1 MPITYNEQSREF
13 HLYNNKISYL
23 IKILANEQLGQLYFG
38 KRIPNRKN
46 HDYLV
51 ENTYRP
57 VTSYVFDDD
66 YSFSLGNV
74 KQEYPAYGTT
84 DQRRPALDIKQPNGS
99 QITDFKYVS
108 HKIYAGKRKLTGLPA
123 TYVEDESEATTLEIN
138 LYDELIQVTLCL
150 QYTIFENSAALARS
164 VKFSNDSDQKYQLK
178 TALSLNLDLPDA
190 NYEWL
195 QFSGAWGR
203 ERHLHKT
210 PLRPGIQ
217 AINSARGASS
227 HMQNP
232 FVILKRP
239 FTTEEQGE
247 ALGVSFVY
255 SGNFLAQAEVDEYSV
270 TRLQIGIDPFQ
281 FSWCLKPNETFQ
293 TPEAILAYTS
303 EGLNQLSQTFQK
315 LYTTRL
321 ARGYWRDKERPILI
335 NNWEATYFDFTEEK
349 LLSIAKKAKE
359 LGIELFVLDDGW
371 FGERTKETA
380 GLGDWYVNRNRLKNG
395 ISGLSR
401 KIHDL
406 GMMFGLW
413 FEPEMVNKDSDLYRK
428 HPDYIIETPKRHAS
442 HGRKQYVLDFS
453 RKEVVDNIYE
463 QLVKILDEGEIDY
476 IKWDMNRNITECYS
490 IAYPSEQQGEIMH
503 RYILGVY
510 DLYERLIERYPKI
523 LFESCASGGGRF
535 DAGMLYYAPQAWTSD
550 DSDAIERLK
559 IQYGTSFGYP
569 QSMMGAHVSASPNEQ
584 LGRNTPLKIRGD
596 VAFFGAFGY
605 ELDLDKLSST
615 ELASIKKQIELMK
628 KYRSIF
634 QYGTFYRLKSPFEGN
649 IVSWMVVSED
659 KSQAIVGYY
668 KILNDVNCE
677 YRRLCLPG
685 LDADTLYNVQEE
697 LGSYLG
703 NFTGDELANIGL
715 VTTDA
720 SAGQNQETTDFY
732 SKLFILERCGE
743 LSD

>member
-38 KRIPNRKN
+38 KRIPNREN

-99 QITDFKYVS
+99 RITDFKYVS
-108 HKIYAGKRKLTGLPA
+108 HKIYAGKRKLIGLPA

-150 QYTIFENSAALARS
+150 QYTIFENSAAIARS

-463 QLVKILDEGEIDY
+463 QLVKILDEDEIDY

-490 IAYPSEQQGEIMH
+490 IAYPPEQQGEIMH

-510 DLYERLIERYPKI
+510 NLYERLIERYPKI

>member
-46 HDYLV
+46 HNYLV

-99 QITDFKYVS
+99 RITDFKYVS

-123 TYVEDESEATTLEIN
+123 TYVENESEATTLEIN

-150 QYTIFENSAALARS
+150 QYTIFENSAAIARS

-463 QLVKILDEGEIDY
+463 QLVKILDEDEIDY

-490 IAYPSEQQGEIMH
+490 IAYPPEQQGEIMH

-615 ELASIKKQIELMK
+615 ELASVKKQIELMK
-628 KYRSIF
+628 KYRNIF

-677 YRRLCLPG
+677 YRRLYLPG
-685 LDADTLYNVQEE
+685 LEADTLYNVQEE

>member
-99 QITDFKYVS
+99 RITDFKYVS

-150 QYTIFENSAALARS
+150 QYTIFDISAAIARS

>member
-99 QITDFKYVS
+99 RITDFKYVS
-108 HKIYAGKRKLTGLPA
+108 HKIYAGKRKLIGLPA

-150 QYTIFENSAALARS
+150 QYTIFENSAAIARS

-281 FSWCLKPNETFQ
+281 FSWCLKSNETFQ

-535 DAGMLYYAPQAWTSD
+535 DAGILYYAPQAWTSD

-677 YRRLCLPG
+677 YRRLYLPG
-685 LDADTLYNVQEE
+685 LEADTLYNVQEE

>member
-99 QITDFKYVS
+99 RITDFKYVS

-150 QYTIFENSAALARS
+150 QYTIFENSAAIARS

-677 YRRLCLPG
+677 YRRLYLPG
-685 LDADTLYNVQEE
+685 LEADTLYNVQEE

>member
-99 QITDFKYVS
+99 RITDFKYVS

-150 QYTIFENSAALARS
+150 QYTIFENSAAIARS

>member
-99 QITDFKYVS
+99 RITDFKYVS
-108 HKIYAGKRKLTGLPA
+108 HKIYAGKRKLIGLPA

-150 QYTIFENSAALARS
+150 QYTIFENSAAIARS

-380 GLGDWYVNRNRLKNG
+380 GLGDWYVNRNRLRNG

-401 KIHDL
+401 KIHYL

-413 FEPEMVNKDSDLYRK
+413 FEPEMVNKDSDLYRN

-490 IAYPSEQQGEIMH
+490 IAYPPEQQGEIMH

-615 ELASIKKQIELMK
+615 KLASIKKQIELMK

-677 YRRLCLPG
+677 YRRLYLPG
-685 LDADTLYNVQEE
+685 LEADTLYNVQEE

>member
-99 QITDFKYVS
+99 RITDFKYVS

-123 TYVEDESEATTLEIN
+123 TYVENESEATTLEIN

-150 QYTIFENSAALARS
+150 QYTIFENSAAIARS

-255 SGNFLAQAEVDEYSV
+255 SGNFLTQAEVDEYSV

-380 GLGDWYVNRNRLKNG
+380 GLGDWYVNRNRLRNG

-413 FEPEMVNKDSDLYRK
+413 FEPEMVNKDSDLYRN

-490 IAYPSEQQGEIMH
+490 IAYPPEQQGEIMH

-510 DLYERLIERYPKI
+510 NLYERLIERYPKI

-596 VAFFGAFGY
+596 VPSL
-605 ELDLDKLSST
+605 ELLDMNL
-615 ELASIKKQIELMK
+615 I
-628 KYRSIF
+628 
-634 QYGTFYRLKSPFEGN
+634 
-649 IVSWMVVSED
+649 
-659 KSQAIVGYY
+659 
-668 KILNDVNCE
+668 
-677 YRRLCLPG
+677 
-685 LDADTLYNVQEE
+685 
-697 LGSYLG
+697 
-703 NFTGDELANIGL
+703 
-715 VTTDA
+715 
-720 SAGQNQETTDFY
+720 
-732 SKLFILERCGE
+732 
-743 LSD
+743 

>member
-99 QITDFKYVS
+99 RITDFKYVS
-108 HKIYAGKRKLTGLPA
+108 HKIYAGKRKLIGLPA

-150 QYTIFENSAALARS
+150 QYTIFENSAAIARS

>member
-99 QITDFKYVS
+99 RITDFKYVS

-123 TYVEDESEATTLEIN
+123 TYVENESEATTLEIN

-150 QYTIFENSAALARS
+150 QYTIFENSAAIARS
-164 VKFSNDSDQKYQLK
+164 VKFSNNSDQKYQLK

-190 NYEWL
+190 DYEWL

-247 ALGVSFVY
+247 ALGISFVY

-413 FEPEMVNKDSDLYRK
+413 LEPEMVNKDSDLYRK

-463 QLVKILDEGEIDY
+463 QLVKILDEDEIDY

-490 IAYPSEQQGEIMH
+490 IAYPPEQQGEIMH

-510 DLYERLIERYPKI
+510 NLYERLIERYPKI

-677 YRRLCLPG
+677 YRRLYLPG
-685 LDADTLYNVQEE
+685 LEADTLYNVQEE

>member
-38 KRIPNRKN
+38 KRIPKRGN

-84 DQRRPALDIKQPNGS
+84 DQRRPVLDIKQPNGS
-99 QITDFKYVS
+99 RITDFKYVS

-150 QYTIFENSAALARS
+150 QYTIFENSAAIARS
-164 VKFSNDSDQKYQLK
+164 VKFSNNSDQKYQLK

-293 TPEAILAYTS
+293 TPEAILAYTN

-349 LLSIAKKAKE
+349 LLSIAKKAKK

-380 GLGDWYVNRNRLKNG
+380 GLGDWYVNRNRLRNG

-463 QLVKILDEGEIDY
+463 QLVKILDEGEINY
-476 IKWDMNRNITECYS
+476 IKWDMNRNITECY
-490 IAYPSEQQGEIMH
+490 
-503 RYILGVY
+503 
-510 DLYERLIERYPKI
+510 
-523 LFESCASGGGRF
+523 
-535 DAGMLYYAPQAWTSD
+535 
-550 DSDAIERLK
+550 
-559 IQYGTSFGYP
+559 
-569 QSMMGAHVSASPNEQ
+569 
-584 LGRNTPLKIRGD
+584 
-596 VAFFGAFGY
+596 
-605 ELDLDKLSST
+605 
-615 ELASIKKQIELMK
+615 
-628 KYRSIF
+628 
-634 QYGTFYRLKSPFEGN
+634 
-649 IVSWMVVSED
+649 
-659 KSQAIVGYY
+659 
-668 KILNDVNCE
+668 
-677 YRRLCLPG
+677 
-685 LDADTLYNVQEE
+685 
-697 LGSYLG
+697 
-703 NFTGDELANIGL
+703 
-715 VTTDA
+715 
-720 SAGQNQETTDFY
+720 
-732 SKLFILERCGE
+732 
-743 LSD
+743 

>member
-1 MPITYNEQSREF
+1 MPITYNEKSREF

-38 KRIPNRKN
+38 KRIPNREN

-99 QITDFKYVS
+99 RITDFKYVS

-123 TYVEDESEATTLEIN
+123 TYVENESEATTLEIN

-150 QYTIFENSAALARS
+150 QYTIFENSAAIARS

-203 ERHLHKT
+203 ERYLHKT
-210 PLRPGIQ
+210 PLRPEIQ

-401 KIHDL
+401 EIHDL

-413 FEPEMVNKDSDLYRK
+413 LEPEMVNKDSDLYRK

-453 RKEVVDNIYE
+453 RKEVVNNIYE
-463 QLVKILDEGEIDY
+463 QLVKILDEDEIDY

-490 IAYPSEQQGEIMH
+490 IAYPPEQQGEIMH

-510 DLYERLIERYPKI
+510 NLYERLIERYPKI

-677 YRRLCLPG
+677 YRRLYLPG
-685 LDADTLYNVQEE
+685 LEADTLYNVQEE

>member
-1 MPITYNEQSREF
+1 MPITYNKQSREF
-13 HLYNNKISYL
+13 HLYNDKISYL

-38 KRIPNRKN
+38 KRIPNRGN

-99 QITDFKYVS
+99 RITDFKYVS

-123 TYVEDESEATTLEIN
+123 TYVEDENEATTLEIN

-150 QYTIFENSAALARS
+150 QYTIFENSAAIARS
-164 VKFSNDSDQKYQLK
+164 VKFSNNSDQKYQLK

-335 NNWEATYFDFTEEK
+335 NNWEATYFDFIEEK

-490 IAYPSEQQGEIMH
+490 IAYPPEQQGEIMH

>member
-99 QITDFKYVS
+99 RITDFKYVS
-108 HKIYAGKRKLTGLPA
+108 HKIYAGKRKLIGLPA

-150 QYTIFENSAALARS
+150 QYTIFENSAAIARS

-413 FEPEMVNKDSDLYRK
+413 LEPEMVNKDSDLYRK

-463 QLVKILDEGEIDY
+463 QLVKILDEDEIDY

-490 IAYPSEQQGEIMH
+490 IAYPPEQQGEIMH

-510 DLYERLIERYPKI
+510 NLYERLIERYPKI

-677 YRRLCLPG
+677 YRRLYLPG
-685 LDADTLYNVQEE
+685 LEADTLYNVQEE

>member
-99 QITDFKYVS
+99 RITDFKYVS

-150 QYTIFENSAALARS
+150 QYTIFENSAAIARS

-510 DLYERLIERYPKI
+510 NLYERLIERYPKI

>member
-99 QITDFKYVS
+99 RITDFKYVS
-108 HKIYAGKRKLTGLPA
+108 HKIYAGKRKLIGLPA
-123 TYVEDESEATTLEIN
+123 TYVEDENEATTLEIN

-150 QYTIFENSAALARS
+150 QYTIFENSAAIARS

-281 FSWCLKPNETFQ
+281 FSWCLKSNETFQ

-535 DAGMLYYAPQAWTSD
+535 DAGILYYAPQAWTSD

-677 YRRLCLPG
+677 YRRLYLPG
-685 LDADTLYNVQEE
+685 LEADTLYNVQEE

-732 SKLFILERCGE
+732 SKLFILERYGE

>member
-23 IKILANEQLGQLYFG
+23 IKILANKQLGQLYFG
-38 KRIPNRKN
+38 KRIPNREN

-99 QITDFKYVS
+99 RITDFKYVS

-150 QYTIFENSAALARS
+150 QYTIFENSAAIARS
-164 VKFSNDSDQKYQLK
+164 VKFSNNSDQKYQLK

-203 ERHLHKT
+203 ERHLYKT

-217 AINSARGASS
+217 AINSAKGASS

-270 TRLQIGIDPFQ
+270 TRLQIGIEPFQ
-281 FSWCLKPNETFQ
+281 FSWCLKPNETLQ

-490 IAYPSEQQGEIMH
+490 IAYPPEQQGEIMH

-685 LDADTLYNVQEE
+685 LDADTLYNVQEK

-703 NFTGDELANIGL
+703 NFTGNELANIGL

>member
-38 KRIPNRKN
+38 KRIPNRGN

-99 QITDFKYVS
+99 RITDFKYVS

-150 QYTIFENSAALARS
+150 QYTIFENSAAIARS
-164 VKFSNDSDQKYQLK
+164 VKFSNNSDQKYQLK

-490 IAYPSEQQGEIMH
+490 IAYPPEQQGEIMH

-523 LFESCASGGGRF
+523 LFKSCASGGGRF

-703 NFTGDELANIGL
+703 NFTGNELANIGL

>member
-99 QITDFKYVS
+99 RITDFKYVS
-108 HKIYAGKRKLTGLPA
+108 HKIYAGKRKLIGLPA

-150 QYTIFENSAALARS
+150 QYTIFENSAAIARS

-281 FSWCLKPNETFQ
+281 FSWCLKSNETFQ

-535 DAGMLYYAPQAWTSD
+535 DAGILYYAPQAWTSD

>member
-150 QYTIFENSAALARS
+150 QYTIFENNAALARS

-413 FEPEMVNKDSDLYRK
+413 LEPEMVNKDSDLYRK

-463 QLVKILDEGEIDY
+463 QLVKILDEDEIDY

-490 IAYPSEQQGEIMH
+490 IAYPPEQQGEIMH

-510 DLYERLIERYPKI
+510 NLYERLIERYPKI

-677 YRRLCLPG
+677 YRRLYLPG
-685 LDADTLYNVQEE
+685 LEADTLYNVQEE

>member
-1 MPITYNEQSREF
+1 MPITYNKQSREF
-13 HLYNNKISYL
+13 HLYNDKISYL

-38 KRIPNRKN
+38 KRIPNRGN

-99 QITDFKYVS
+99 RITDFKYVS

-123 TYVEDESEATTLEIN
+123 TYVEDENEATTLEIN

-150 QYTIFENSAALARS
+150 QYTIFENSAAIARS
-164 VKFSNDSDQKYQLK
+164 VKFSNNSDQKYQLK

-490 IAYPSEQQGEIMH
+490 IAYPPEQQGEIMH

-703 NFTGDELANIGL
+703 DFTGDELANIGL

>member
-1 MPITYNEQSREF
+1 MPITYNEKSREF

-38 KRIPNRKN
+38 KRIPNREN

-99 QITDFKYVS
+99 RITDFKYVS

-123 TYVEDESEATTLEIN
+123 TYVENESEATTLEIN

-150 QYTIFENSAALARS
+150 QYTIFENSAAIARS

-203 ERHLHKT
+203 ERYLHKT

-395 ISGLSR
+395 ILGLSR

-413 FEPEMVNKDSDLYRK
+413 LEPEMVNKDSDLYRK

-453 RKEVVDNIYE
+453 RKEVVNNIYE
-463 QLVKILDEGEIDY
+463 QLVKILDEDEIDY

-490 IAYPSEQQGEIMH
+490 IAYPPEQQGEIMH

-510 DLYERLIERYPKI
+510 NLYERLIERYPKI

-634 QYGTFYRLKSPFEGN
+634 QYGTFYCLKSPFEGN

-677 YRRLCLPG
+677 YRRLYLPG
-685 LDADTLYNVQEE
+685 LEADTLYNVQEE

>member
-1 MPITYNEQSREF
+1 M
-13 HLYNNKISYL
+13 
-23 IKILANEQLGQLYFG
+23 
-38 KRIPNRKN
+38 
-46 HDYLV
+46 
-51 ENTYRP
+51 
-57 VTSYVFDDD
+57 
-66 YSFSLGNV
+66 
-74 KQEYPAYGTT
+74 
-84 DQRRPALDIKQPNGS
+84 
-99 QITDFKYVS
+99 
-108 HKIYAGKRKLTGLPA
+108 PA
-123 TYVEDESEATTLEIN
+123 TYVENESEATTLEIN

-150 QYTIFENSAALARS
+150 QYTIFENSAAIARS

-413 FEPEMVNKDSDLYRK
+413 LEPEMVNKDSDLYRK

-463 QLVKILDEGEIDY
+463 QLVKILDEDEIDY
-476 IKWDMNRNITECYS
+476 IKWDMSRNITECYS
-490 IAYPSEQQGEIMH
+490 IAYPPEQQGEIMH

-510 DLYERLIERYPKI
+510 NLYERLIERYPKI
-523 LFESCASGGGRF
+523 IFESCASGGGRF

-559 IQYGTSFGYP
+559 IQYGMSFGYP

-659 KSQAIVGYY
+659 KSQAIVRYY

-677 YRRLCLPG
+677 YRRLYLPG
-685 LDADTLYNVQEE
+685 LEADTLYNVQEE

>member
-99 QITDFKYVS
+99 RITDFKYVS

-123 TYVEDESEATTLEIN
+123 TYVENESEATTLEIN

-150 QYTIFENSAALARS
+150 QYTIFENSAAIARS

-413 FEPEMVNKDSDLYRK
+413 LEPEMVNKDSDLYRK

-463 QLVKILDEGEIDY
+463 QLVKILDEDEIDY

-490 IAYPSEQQGEIMH
+490 IAYPPEQQGEIMH

-615 ELASIKKQIELMK
+615 ELASVKKQIELMK

-677 YRRLCLPG
+677 YRRLYLPG
-685 LDADTLYNVQEE
+685 LEADTLYNVQEE

>member
-13 HLYNNKISYL
+13 HLYNSKISYL

-38 KRIPNRKN
+38 KRIPNREN

-99 QITDFKYVS
+99 RITDFKYVS

-138 LYDELIQVTLCL
+138 LYDKLIQVTLYL
-150 QYTIFENSAALARS
+150 QYTIFENSAAIARS
-164 VKFSNDSDQKYQLK
+164 VKFSNNSDQKYQLK

-203 ERHLHKT
+203 ERYLHKT

-490 IAYPSEQQGEIMH
+490 IAYPPEQQGEIMH

>member
-38 KRIPNRKN
+38 KRIPNRGN

-99 QITDFKYVS
+99 RITDFKYVS

-150 QYTIFENSAALARS
+150 QYTIFENSAAIARS
-164 VKFSNDSDQKYQLK
+164 VKFSNNSDQKYQLK

-293 TPEAILAYTS
+293 TPEAILAHTS

-490 IAYPSEQQGEIMH
+490 IAYPPEQQGEIMH

-703 NFTGDELANIGL
+703 NFTGNELANIGL

>member
-23 IKILANEQLGQLYFG
+23 IKILANKQLGQLYFG
-38 KRIPNRKN
+38 KRIPNREN

-99 QITDFKYVS
+99 RITDFKYVS

-150 QYTIFENSAALARS
+150 QYTIFENSAAIARS
-164 VKFSNDSDQKYQLK
+164 VKFSNNSDQKYQLK

-203 ERHLHKT
+203 ERHLYKT

-490 IAYPSEQQGEIMH
+490 IAYPPEQQGEIMH

-685 LDADTLYNVQEE
+685 LDADTLYNVQEK

-703 NFTGDELANIGL
+703 NFTGNELANIGL

>member
-99 QITDFKYVS
+99 RITDFKYVS

-123 TYVEDESEATTLEIN
+123 TYVENESEATTLEIN

-150 QYTIFENSAALARS
+150 QYTIFENSAAIARS
-164 VKFSNDSDQKYQLK
+164 VKFSNNSDQKYQLK

-490 IAYPSEQQGEIMH
+490 IAYPPEQQGEIMH

-677 YRRLCLPG
+677 YRRLYLPG
-685 LDADTLYNVQEE
+685 LEADTLYNVQEE

>member
-99 QITDFKYVS
+99 RITDFKYVS

-123 TYVEDESEATTLEIN
+123 TYVENESEATTLEIN
-138 LYDELIQVTLCL
+138 LYDELIKVTLCL
-150 QYTIFENSAALARS
+150 QYTIFENSAAIARS

-413 FEPEMVNKDSDLYRK
+413 LEPEMVNKDSDLYRK

-463 QLVKILDEGEIDY
+463 QLVKILDEDEIDY

-490 IAYPSEQQGEIMH
+490 IAYPPEQQGEIMH

-510 DLYERLIERYPKI
+510 NLYERLIERYPKI

-677 YRRLCLPG
+677 YRRLYLPG
-685 LDADTLYNVQEE
+685 LEADTLYNVQEE

>member
-99 QITDFKYVS
+99 RITDFKYVS
-108 HKIYAGKRKLTGLPA
+108 HKIYAGKRKLIGLPA

-150 QYTIFENSAALARS
+150 QYTIFENSAAIARS

-413 FEPEMVNKDSDLYRK
+413 LEPEMVNKDSDLYRK

-463 QLVKILDEGEIDY
+463 QLVKILDEDEIDY

-490 IAYPSEQQGEIMH
+490 IAYPPEQQGEIMH

-510 DLYERLIERYPKI
+510 NLYERLIERYPKI

-615 ELASIKKQIELMK
+615 KLASIKKQIELMK

-677 YRRLCLPG
+677 YRRLYLPG
-685 LDADTLYNVQEE
+685 LEADTLYNVQEE

>member
-1 MPITYNEQSREF
+1 MPITYNEKSREF

-99 QITDFKYVS
+99 RITDFKYVS

-123 TYVEDESEATTLEIN
+123 TYVENESEATTLEIN

-150 QYTIFENSAALARS
+150 QYTIFENSAAIARS

-413 FEPEMVNKDSDLYRK
+413 LEPEMVNKDSDLYRK

-463 QLVKILDEGEIDY
+463 QLVKILDEDEIDY

-490 IAYPSEQQGEIMH
+490 IAYPPEQQGEIMH

-510 DLYERLIERYPKI
+510 NLYERLIERYPKI

-677 YRRLCLPG
+677 YRRLYLPG
-685 LDADTLYNVQEE
+685 LEADTLYNVQEE

>member
-99 QITDFKYVS
+99 RITDFKYVS

-123 TYVEDESEATTLEIN
+123 TYVENESEATTLEIN

-150 QYTIFENSAALARS
+150 QYTIFENSAAIARS

-203 ERHLHKT
+203 ERYLHKT

>member
-99 QITDFKYVS
+99 RITDFKYVS

-123 TYVEDESEATTLEIN
+123 TYVENESEATTLEIN

-150 QYTIFENSAALARS
+150 QYTIFENSAAIARS

-203 ERHLHKT
+203 ERYLHKT

-239 FTTEEQGE
+239 FTTEEQDE

-413 FEPEMVNKDSDLYRK
+413 LEPEMVNKDSDLYRK

-463 QLVKILDEGEIDY
+463 QLVKILDEDEIDY

-490 IAYPSEQQGEIMH
+490 IAYPPEQQGEIMH

-510 DLYERLIERYPKI
+510 NLYERLIERYPKI

-677 YRRLCLPG
+677 YRRLYLPG
-685 LDADTLYNVQEE
+685 LEADTLYNVQEE

>member
-1 MPITYNEQSREF
+1 MPITYNEKSREF

-38 KRIPNRKN
+38 KRIPNREN

-99 QITDFKYVS
+99 RITDFKYVS

-123 TYVEDESEATTLEIN
+123 TYVENESEATTLEIN

-150 QYTIFENSAALARS
+150 QYTIFENSAAIARS

-203 ERHLHKT
+203 ERYLHKT

-303 EGLNQLSQTFQK
+303 EGLSQLSQTFQK

-395 ISGLSR
+395 ILGLSR

-413 FEPEMVNKDSDLYRK
+413 LEPEMVNKDSDLYRK

-453 RKEVVDNIYE
+453 RKEVVNNIYE
-463 QLVKILDEGEIDY
+463 QLVKILDEDEIDY

-490 IAYPSEQQGEIMH
+490 IAYPPEQQGEIMH

-510 DLYERLIERYPKI
+510 NLYERLIERYPKI

-677 YRRLCLPG
+677 YRRLYLPG
-685 LDADTLYNVQEE
+685 LEADTLYNVQEE

>member
-38 KRIPNRKN
+38 KRIPDREN

-99 QITDFKYVS
+99 RITDFKYIS
-108 HKIYAGKRKLTGLPA
+108 HKIYAGKRKLPGLPA

-138 LYDELIQVTLCL
+138 LYDKLIQVTLCL
-150 QYTIFENSAALARS
+150 QYTIFENSAAIARS
-164 VKFSNDSDQKYQLK
+164 VKFSNNSDQKYQLK

-255 SGNFLAQAEVDEYSV
+255 SSNFLAQAEVDEYSV

-380 GLGDWYVNRNRLKNG
+380 GLGDWYVNQNRLKNG

-569 QSMMGAHVSASPNEQ
+569 QSMMGTHVSASPNEQ

-677 YRRLCLPG
+677 YRRLYLPG
-685 LDADTLYNVQEE
+685 LEADTLYNVQEE

-732 SKLFILERCGE
+732 SKLFILERCRE

>member
-1 MPITYNEQSREF
+1 MPITYNKQSREF
-13 HLYNNKISYL
+13 HLYNDKISYL

-38 KRIPNRKN
+38 KRIPNRGN

-84 DQRRPALDIKQPNGS
+84 DQRRPALDIKQPSGS
-99 QITDFKYVS
+99 RITDFKYVS

-123 TYVEDESEATTLEIN
+123 TYVEDESEATILEIN

-150 QYTIFENSAALARS
+150 QYTIFENSAAIARS
-164 VKFSNDSDQKYQLK
+164 VKFSNNSDQKYQLK

-349 LLSIAKKAKE
+349 LLSIAKKAKK

-490 IAYPSEQQGEIMH
+490 IAYPPEQQGEIMH

-628 KYRSIF
+628 KYRNIF

>member
-38 KRIPNRKN
+38 KRIPNREN

-66 YSFSLGNV
+66 YSFSLGSV

-99 QITDFKYVS
+99 RITDFKYVS

-123 TYVEDESEATTLEIN
+123 TYVENESEATTLEIN

-150 QYTIFENSAALARS
+150 QYTIFENSAAIARS

-413 FEPEMVNKDSDLYRK
+413 LEPEMVNKDSDLYRK

-453 RKEVVDNIYE
+453 RKEVVDNIHE
-463 QLVKILDEGEIDY
+463 QLVKILDGDEIDY

-490 IAYPSEQQGEIMH
+490 IAYPPEQQGEIMH

-677 YRRLCLPG
+677 YRRLYLPG
-685 LDADTLYNVQEE
+685 LEADTLYNVQEE

-732 SKLFILERCGE
+732 SKLFILERYGE

>member
-99 QITDFKYVS
+99 RITDFKYVS

-150 QYTIFENSAALARS
+150 QYTIFENSAAIARS

-490 IAYPSEQQGEIMH
+490 IAYPPEQQGEIMH

-668 KILNDVNCE
+668 KILNDINCE
-677 YRRLCLPG
+677 YRRLYLPG
-685 LDADTLYNVQEE
+685 LEADTLYNVQEE

>member
-57 VTSYVFDDD
+57 VTSYVFNDD